1 MTKAKF
7 KFIAIVVLLII
18 NLISFVPMTIA
29 FFSDNISAPGNQIVT
44 GTAEVEL
51 VESSVSSSD
60 SNIVLPD
67 GSLRIMPGM
76 TANKSVAVK
85 NTGTLSLYVRVKVA
99 PKIVLAEKY
108 TARENEIDYSLIAFD
123 FDQENW
129 LYQDGYYYYSV
140 ALNKGQSASD
150 LFTQITFSNQMGNI
164 YKDGKMYVTVRIEV
178 VQASNNGENVLSAK
192 GWATAEGGTL

>member
-108 TARENEIDYSLIAFD
+108 TAHENEIDYSLIAFD

-129 LYQDGYYYYSV
+129 LYQDGYYYYAV
-140 ALNKGQSASD
+140 VLNKGQSASD

>member
-44 GTAEVEL
+44 GTAEVGL